1 MIKYSVLFLAA
12 LAVTNAHAGMLD
24 LGAAMGGANV
34 FTVGD
39 FTSHSSDVEGAIVS
53 GGNVSIN
60 GYSVNE
66 KNQAAFV
73 EYSIAAGGD
82 ISLSNGSIHNG
93 KTYAGGKTTF
103 DGAAAAPDAGSRP
116 VDFNATSRQF
126 YSMAKDLSNV
136 AATGTVEPLH
146 DGLIVQGSGIGDV
159 DVFHVSSA
167 LLGEAADWK
176 LEGLT
181 AGQTLIFN
189 VSGERASF
197 RNGDTSF
204 DALADYNVLFNFYE
218 ARQVDVRG
226 VVGAVLAPFATMR
239 ADTGVVKGNVVVDSW
254 NSTVQVDAANY
265 FRPVNVPGFREVP
278 AVVASVAQVPPV
290 KAVPVKT
297 AAVAM
302 PAMAFPAEYM
312 PAAPMRVT
320 MTPVEIPEPG
330 TLALLAI
337 GLCAV
342 SWRVVKPWRAAVR
355 DALPA

>member
-1 MIKYSVLFLAA
+1 MIKYSVFFLAA

-24 LGAAMGGANV
+24 LGAVMGGANV

-39 FTSHSSDVEGAIVS
+39 FTSHSSDVKGAIVS

-66 KNQAAFV
+66 KNAAAFV
-73 EYSIAAGGD
+73 EYSIAAGGN
-82 ISLSNGSIHNG
+82 IALSNGSIHNG

-103 DGAAAAPDAGSRP
+103 DGAPAAPDAGSRP

-126 YSMAKDLSNV
+126 YTMAKDLSNV
-136 AATGTVEPLH
+136 AATGTVEPLA
-146 DGLIVQGSGIGDV
+146 DGVIVQGGGVGDV
-159 DVFHVSSA
+159 DVFHVSSD
-167 LLGEAADWK
+167 LLRDSADWK

-189 VSGERASF
+189 VSGERATF

-204 DALADYNVLFNFYE
+204 ESLADYNVLFNFYE

-226 VVGAVLAPFATMR
+226 VIGTVLAPFATMR
-239 ADTGVVKGNVVVDSW
+239 ADSGVVKGNVVVDSW
-254 NSTVQVDAANY
+254 NSTVQVDAGNY
-265 FRPVNVPGFREVP
+265 FKPVEVPGFRE
-278 AVVASVAQVPPV
+278 AVVAKAPPV
-290 KAVPVKT
+290 KLPPPAKLT
-297 AAVAM
+297 STAM
-302 PAMAFPAEYM
+302 PVMDFPATYM
-312 PAAPMRVT
+312 SPAPMRVT

-330 TLALLAI
+330 TLALMAA

-342 SWRVVKPWRAAVR
+342 SWRVVRPLRDAVR
-355 DALPA
+355 GALPA